1 MAIVKKFDPKQVYIS
16 KRLENRLKSIY
27 DYPVTI
33 VEAPTGYGKT
43 TAIREYLKGEGKNYV
58 WFTVD
63 SADKERVFSEFCD
76 KIKTIN
82 ESVAHKIRTIGYPCD
97 GTMCKQIVEAISGIS
112 FHEPTAFIIDNY
124 NLVADKFLN
133 DILKELSSVLN
144 TNSYVICITQVI
156 TSNITFEMVLNKA
169 MNYIG
174 KSDFELDREDISL
187 YFKQCGIKLE
197 DNESDFLYQ
206 YTEGWISAL
215 YLQMLS
221 YNASNSFEPTVNIEN
236 LLGKAIWNNLDRVAQ
251 EFLIEMSIFNSFT
264 LRQCIYIAN
273 GVLSEERVESILKES
288 GLIKYDPKEGKYFI
302 HSILKYFLESEF
314 DKLEILFKKKI
325 LNKAGDW
332 YRDNECYREALEFYY
347 QTKNYEAMLSME
359 HSTDIL
365 YDLNENAAS
374 KDLFLGM
381 ATNLSYD
388 LKKKYI
394 ISYLPYVFF
403 MFLNNQRDYYKRE
416 CETIKSIIDDFEGPL
431 PEKENLQGE
440 YQVLLAY
447 TFFNDLVKMNECFVK
462 AYELLKRPSIVLSAK
477 SSFAFGNPS
486 PLALYHSKVG
496 DLSKTITKLE
506 TLMPAYYKITDGKSK
521 GIEALMRA
529 EMLLN
534 QGEFDDALKLCEK
547 TIYMSSSREQVAIY
561 IGGLLAM
568 CRICL
573 MRGEVEQLKQHMD
586 NILSVIEEKN
596 RYDLLHVCDLC
607 IGYVNVSINDLEN
620 IPSWLTDFVTIE
632 ENTSILNL
640 GFANVV
646 YGKYLMAK
654 GEYDSLSAIS
664 GQMLKISGI
673 FKNILYEIYTL
684 IFIAVVK
691 YNMGNREKAKEIII
705 EAIDLAMK
713 DNIYIPFVESYS
725 YINSLL
731 SEILVNNAYS
741 KFCENVNNISK
752 KCVRG
757 LKTSEK
763 ASSSEKKYGLTKR
776 ETEVAKLAAQRM
788 SNKEI
793 ADVLFIAESTVKSNL
808 KVIFS
813 KLGVN
818 SRNDLKKYF

>member
-16 KRLENRLKSIY
+16 SRLENRLKSIY

-58 WFTVD
+58 WFTLD
-63 SADKERVFSEFCD
+63 SSDKERGFSEFCD
-76 KIKTIN
+76 KIKTVN

-97 GTMCKQIVEAISGIS
+97 DVMCKQIIDIISTIE
-112 FHEPTAFIIDNY
+112 FHEPTAFVIDNY
-124 NLVADKFLN
+124 HLVADKFLN
-133 DILKELSSVLN
+133 KILKELSAVLHK
-144 TNSYVICITQVI
+144 NSFLICITQAI
-156 TSNITFEMVLNKA
+156 TSNVTFEMVLSKA

-174 KSDFELDREDISL
+174 KADFELDREDISQ
-187 YFKQCGIKLE
+187 YFKLCGIKLE
-197 DNESDFLYQ
+197 DEESDFLYQ

-264 LRQCIYIAN
+264 LRQCIYIAD
-273 GVLSEERVESILKES
+273 GVISEDRVEAIIKDS

-314 DKLEILFKKKI
+314 EKLEILFKKKI

-332 YRDNECYREALEFYY
+332 YRDNENYREALEFYY

-359 HSTDIL
+359 YSTDIL
-365 YDLNENAAS
+365 YDLNES
-374 KDLFLGM
+374 EKSRDLFLGM
-381 ATNLSYD
+381 ATNLSYS
-388 LKKKYI
+388 LKKEFI
-394 ISYLPYVFF
+394 MSYLPYVFF

-416 CETIKSIIDDFEGPL
+416 CETIRNILDDFEGPIS
-431 PEKENLQGE
+431 EKENLEGE
-440 YQVLLAY
+440 YYILLAY
-447 TFFNDLVKMNECFVK
+447 TYFNDLVKMNECFVK
-462 AYELLKRPSIVLSAK
+462 AYELLKRPSIILTTK
-477 SSFAFGNPS
+477 SSFAFRNPS
-486 PLALYHSKVG
+486 PLALYHSNAG
-496 DLSKTITKLE
+496 ELSKTITKLE
-506 TLMPAYYKITDGKSK
+506 MLMPAYYKITDGKSK

-568 CRICL
+568 CRICF
-573 MRGEVEQLKQHMD
+573 MRGEVEQLKQHVE

-596 RYDLLHVCDLC
+596 RYDLLPVCDLC
-607 IGYVNVSINDLEN
+607 IGYINVSINDVEA

-632 ENTSILNL
+632 KNTSILNL
-640 GFANVV
+640 GFANIV
-646 YGKYLMAK
+646 YGKYLMIK

-673 FKNILYEIYTL
+673 FNNILYEIYTL
-684 IFIAVVK
+684 IFITVVK
-691 YNMGNREKAKEIII
+691 CNMGNREKAKEILV

-713 DNIYIPFVESYS
+713 DNLYIPFVESYS
-725 YINSLL
+725 YINSLF
-731 SEILVNNAYS
+731 SEILMNSAYK
-741 KFCENVNNISK
+741 KFCENVVNISK

-818 SRNDLKKYF
+818 SRNDLKKFF